1 VPLWPGT
8 RQPPPGCWRRWPP
21 TSTTSSATALQR
33 IRARGPGRAS
43 LLTDADLE
51 LLAADRVAQVRAV
64 AAQSPRLSADT
75 VTRLSADRSGHVR
88 YFILEAHPE
97 RIDLAEV
104 MQHDKESDIAD
115 LAWGRLPARLR
126 TRPRR

>member
-1 VPLWPGT
+1 MAECTDRADVLARLVRDPDHHV
-8 RQPPPGCWRRWPP
+8 RA
-21 TSTTSSATALQR
+21 ATATR
-33 IRARGPGRAS
+33 HS

-64 AAQSPRLSADT
+64 AAQSRRLSADT
-75 VTRLSADRSGHVR
+75 VTRLSADRSGNVR

-104 MQHDKESDIAD
+104 MQHDKEPDIAD
-115 LAWGRLPARLR
+115 LALLRLPRA
-126 TRPRR
+126 